1 MFFHATLA
9 RAFIQS
15 LHLRGDDDF
24 TDRLNYYY
32 TPIMLAVACLL
43 ISAKQYGGT
52 PIECWINPHS
62 KESMEQYIESY
73 CWIQNTYW
81 VPMYE
86 NIPDDHS
93 TREQKQIGYYQWVPF
108 ILIAEALMFS
118 LPCIIWR
125 LMNWQCGINIQNM
138 VSAGVEIRGM
148 MDEEER
154 EKALLSLSNSFLDF
168 LDMQDYNSNINRPMS
183 FFSKIK
189 LSNLLKGQYMT
200 CLYLFIKT
208 IYALNII
215 IQFVLLNKALKND
228 EHFFFGIQ
236 VLHDL
241 YNGKPWTESGHFP
254 RVTLCDFEVRHLANL
269 NRYTVQCALLINILN
284 EKVFAFFWLWYLI
297 LASITIASL
306 IYWMSNCLIGI
317 EKLHY
322 ILKFMYIKENTDR
335 KKYLSYNGK
344 KRYKMF
350 DDIFGG
356 KKDISNVKKIL
367 PPSSHLLEAF
377 VFDFLHTDGVFVLR
391 LMSNHAGDLIVMNTV
406 INLWKEFQARN
417 WMEFEHFTP
426 RRHETSFI
434 GISNK
439 VAHYAENSH
448 EPSNNNDYSNNK
460 KDIEITIE
468 NDNLPNFKQKTTQI
482 KKIIVHNGEQIES
495 GKTSTTSTGNDLY
508 KSTFEEVVPYNL

>member
-15 LHLRGDDDF
+15 LSLRGDDDF
-24 TDRLNYYY
+24 SDRLNYYY

-62 KESMEQYIESY
+62 KESMEEYIESY

-108 ILIAEALMFS
+108 ILIAEAVMFS

-138 VSAGVEIRGM
+138 VSAGVEIRGII
-148 MDEEER
+148 DEEEKER
-154 EKALLSLSNSFLDF
+154 ALLSLSNTFLDF
-168 LDMQDYNSNINRPMS
+168 LDMQDYNSSIIKPMS

-215 IQFVLLNKALKND
+215 LQFILLNKALKND
-228 EHFFFGIQ
+228 ENFLFGIQ
-236 VLHDL
+236 VLRDL
-241 YNGKPWTESGHFP
+241 YNGKPWSESGHFP

-284 EKVFAFFWLWYLI
+284 EKVFAFFWLWYFI
-297 LASITIASL
+297 LASITTTSL
-306 IYWMSNCLIGI
+306 IYWITNCLIGI
-317 EKLHY
+317 EKIQY
-322 ILKFMYIKENTDR
+322 ILQFMYIKENTDR
-335 KKYLSYNGK
+335 KKCLSLNGIRK
-344 KRYKMF
+344 KRIYDNTSTEKRN
-350 DDIFGG
+350 II
-356 KKDISNVKKIL
+356 KNKNIL
-367 PPSSHLLEAF
+367 PPPPHLLETF

-391 LMSNHAGDLIVMNTV
+391 LMSNHAGDLIVMHTV
-406 INLWKEFQARN
+406 VNLWKEFQSRN
-417 WMEFEHFTP
+417 WMEFEYYYSGK
-426 RRHETSFI
+426 HETSFI
-434 GISNK
+434 GINNKLTHFSEAIRKISND
-439 VAHYAENSH
+439 
-448 EPSNNNDYSNNK
+448 NDCNNK
-460 KDIEITIE
+460 KRDVEITIE
-468 NDNLPNFKQKTTQI
+468 SDNLQSSNQI
-482 KKIIVHNGEQIES
+482 TPQM
-495 GKTSTTSTGNDLY
+495 
-508 KSTFEEVVPYNL
+508 